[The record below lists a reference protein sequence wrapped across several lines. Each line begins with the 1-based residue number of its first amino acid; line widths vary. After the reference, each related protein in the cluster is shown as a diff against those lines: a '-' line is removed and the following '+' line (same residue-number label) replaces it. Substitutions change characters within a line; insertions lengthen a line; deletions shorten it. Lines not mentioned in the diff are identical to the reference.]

1 MHTCT
6 SETLGELKTYYYVV
20 NNVHINRIKLVLF
33 QFQLF
38 HIPKKGIKVE
48 YLIIEIVLKWENIT
62 KGLSLIGT

>member
-1 MHTCT
+1 MHKCT
-6 SETLGELKTYYYVV
+6 SETLGELKTYVV

-38 HIPKKGIKVE
+38 HIPKKGINVE

-62 KGLSLIGT
+62 EGLSLIGT